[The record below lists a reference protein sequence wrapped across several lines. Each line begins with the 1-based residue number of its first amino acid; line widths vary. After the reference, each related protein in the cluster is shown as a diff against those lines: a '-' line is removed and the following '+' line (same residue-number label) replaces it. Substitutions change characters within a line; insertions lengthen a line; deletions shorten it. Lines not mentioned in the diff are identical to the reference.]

1 MLIIKKS
8 NGRHPPAF
16 SFLTYRIP
24 DQQAKRGASKF
35 KTVVTIFR
43 KVVNSFKTI
52 ALIENRYIVYMNI
65 RQHV

>member
-1 MLIIKKS
+1 MEGIHRLLV
-8 NGRHPPAF
+8 
-16 SFLTYRIP
+16 FLRTGFRINK
-24 DQQAKRGASKF
+24 QREGQVNLKL
-35 KTVVTIFR
+35 VTIFR